1 MTWRGAKVERELA
14 VRLREARVIANALHC
29 VRDAAIVDRITSA
42 TVRVIEE
49 RMTLDGLDAVLL
61 EALPL
66 LGATEKKGALKKAL
80 DGVIA
85 RTGAPRDGGSARGK
99 SRAAR
104 TSRAAPVRAGNA
116 TPSLFAEE
124 PAPAAVAP
132 RIAPPEGELVF
143 VDTETTGLKAGA
155 HQVIEIGAM
164 TGDGAEFVALIKLE
178 RGAEVSPDAMRV
190 NGIDLRGREWR
201 ESAVSL
207 RDALDAFV
215 RWLPTG
221 AVLIAH
227 NAAFDRRMLEADALR
242 AGVTWPDVEWFCTKT
257 WADELRKRGEL
268 ATIDSKLHTLCSHF
282 GVPND
287 GEHRA
292 LADVVRMARVFDELR
307 AIGAEREAA

>member
-1 MTWRGAKVERELA
+1 MNARSERVVSDRLWEARIIRGA
-14 VRLREARVIANALHC
+14 LHV
-29 VRDAAIVDRITSA
+29 VRDAAIVREITA
-42 TVRVIEE
+42 GIVTVCEGGSF
-49 RMTLDGLDAVLL
+49 DALDAVLVR
-61 EALPL
+61 AIGL
-66 LGATEKKGALKKAL
+66 LSGARVGALKKAC
-80 DGVIA
+80 DGVL
-85 RTGAPRDGGSARGK
+85 
-99 SRAAR
+99 SRAGALEAKR
-104 TSRAAPVRAGNA
+104 PAPKAAAKKSAPTDTKTA
-116 TPSLFAEE
+116 PLFAAE
-124 PAPAAVAP
+124 PVPVIAQPA
-132 RIAPPEGELVF
+132 RIVPPGGELVF

-164 TGDGAEFVALIKLE
+164 TSDGAEFVALIRLE

-207 RDALDAFV
+207 RDALDSFV

-221 AVLIAH
+221 AVLVAH

-242 AGVTWPDVEWFCTKT
+242 VGVAWPAVEWFCTKL
-257 WADELRKRGEL
+257 WADDLRKRGAL
-268 ATIDSKLHTLCSHF
+268 ATADSKLHTLCAHF

>member
-1 MTWRGAKVERELA
+1 MPKLREGRMNAHQERDRIREACIIRGA
-14 VRLREARVIANALHC
+14 LHV
-29 VRDAAIVDRITSA
+29 VRDLAHVEAITSA
-42 TVRVIEE
+42 IVRVAEGAPFE
-49 RMTLDGLDAVLL
+49 SLDAVL
-61 EALPL
+61 ARAIPL
-66 LGATEKKGALKKAL
+66 LVGPRMGSLKKAV
-80 DGVIA
+80 DGVLA
-85 RTGAPRDGGSARGK
+85 RTGAPRDGGSGTNGATAQSPR
-99 SRAAR
+99 R
-104 TSRAAPVRAGNA
+104 APVRTDNA
-116 TPSLFAEE
+116 SGKLFAD
-124 PAPAAVAP
+124 APVVSIAPPP
-132 RIAPPEGELVF
+132 RIVPPEGELVF

-164 TGDGAEFVALIKLE
+164 TIDGAEFVALIKLE

-215 RWLPTG
+215 AWLPTG
-221 AVLIAH
+221 AVLVAH
-227 NAAFDRRMLEADALR
+227 NAAFDRRMLEADAAR
-242 AGVTWPDVEWFCTKT
+242 VGVAWPEIEWFCTKA

-268 ATIDSKLHTLCSHF
+268 ATVDSKLHTLCAHF

-292 LADVVRMARVFDELR
+292 LADVVRMARVFEEMR